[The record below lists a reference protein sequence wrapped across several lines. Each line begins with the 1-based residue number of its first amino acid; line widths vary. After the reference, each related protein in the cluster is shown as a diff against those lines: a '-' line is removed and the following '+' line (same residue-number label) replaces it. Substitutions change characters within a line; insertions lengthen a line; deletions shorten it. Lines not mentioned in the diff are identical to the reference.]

1 MSTNA
6 HALETDNEPVDVPL
20 RNVVRELDRQLKLT
34 QGPGISPVIRARMS
48 NLVVFCESL
57 ERAERISAEVP
68 DIVAAHP
75 ARVLL
80 LISDPKGASQDRV
93 SATVHSRVHRVGTG
107 LRAFSEQV
115 TLRADGAG
123 IDHLPFAV
131 RGLLIGDLPTNLW
144 WASPQPP
151 ALAGPILY
159 DLSERADQVVYDSFG
174 WPEPARGMSAT
185 ATWLDKFERGPHEG
199 RYRVASD
206 LTWRRLK
213 DWRRI
218 LMQALEPSTAVG
230 SLETV
235 TELSFEHGVHS
246 VMAAWNLASWLTIR
260 LGWRVS
266 GVRVHPGVEIHWMF
280 SSSEGARHVR
290 IKRLAEGP
298 SGIRS
303 LRIAGTAVGSAEP
316 IALVVTPEDD
326 FRRLSITHEN
336 LDVAPRTI
344 TVQPRPVAELLGR
357 QLSDRERD
365 PVFRQTMAI
374 AQTLAQSV
382 LKG

>member
-1 MSTNA
+1 MNPNGK
-6 HALETDNEPVDVPL
+6 ALETESEPVEVPL
-20 RNVVRELDRQLKLT
+20 RNVERELDRQLKLT
-34 QGPGISPVIRARMS
+34 QGPGINPVIRARMS
-48 NLVVFCESL
+48 NLVIFCDSV
-57 ERAERISAEVP
+57 ERADRITAEVP

-80 LISDPKGASQDRV
+80 LISDPNGETRDRV

-123 IDHLPFAV
+123 VCHLPFAV

-159 DLSERADQVVYDSFG
+159 ELAEHADQLVYDSFG
-174 WPEPARGMSAT
+174 WPEPAKGMSVT
-185 ATWLDKFERGPHEG
+185 ASWLDKFERGPGEG

-218 LMQALEPSTAVG
+218 LVQALEPSDAVG
-230 SLETV
+230 SLAEV
-235 TELSFEHGVHS
+235 VELAFEHGVHS
-246 VMAAWNLASWLTIR
+246 VLAAWSLAGWLTIR
-260 LGWRVS
+260 LGWTVT
-266 GVRVHPGVEIHWMF
+266 GVRVTPGVEIHWIF
-280 SSSEGARHVR
+280 TSSQGTRHVR

-303 LRIAGTAVGSAEP
+303 LRIAGKAVDGGKP
-316 IALVVTPEDD
+316 IALVITPEDN
-326 FRRLSITHEN
+326 FRRLSIAPEN
-336 LDVAPRTI
+336 LGVAPRTI

-365 PVFRQTMAI
+365 PVFRQTMTV

-382 LKG
+382 LKA